1 MQPEVVINN
10 VRIQAIDNLIHLI
23 YQSAIDGKWENFL
36 TALMSYT
43 TSNNAWIALLNADS
57 LQPEFL
63 NFITLTTDVNQDA
76 FLAEYMPRI
85 AEDPFFVH
93 TSMMAE
99 GEFLRGSDVVS
110 ENVLHNSSLYPLF
123 ERGGCEYMLAAIPI
137 RTGQL
142 NSFVVLNRNKQ
153 CDDYSSDDLALMK
166 QLVPH
171 FNRAFYMYH
180 KLLRQQQQL
189 SLYHTIL
196 THTPYALIAVD
207 EKMNVLAVSQKA
219 ENMLTKQS
227 ILHINSTLTC
237 KQASHTAALRNFVD
251 STLSWLSA
259 SSPEPSA
266 IRLSSGDNVVM
277 LRGYPID
284 GVTAG
289 NDFSKTCCVLEL
301 IADAVPCWSLFAE
314 EFSLSAKELRT
325 IQGLY
330 NGGSL
335 QEVAEQHSLS
345 FNTVKS
351 QLLAVYRKM
360 GIKNQ
365 RQLMMAL
372 TKYT

>member
-1 MQPEVVINN
+1 
-10 VRIQAIDNLIHLI
+10 
-23 YQSAIDGKWENFL
+23 
-36 TALMSYT
+36 
-43 TSNNAWIALLNADS
+43 
-57 LQPEFL
+57 
-63 NFITLTTDVNQDA
+63 
-76 FLAEYMPRI
+76 
-85 AEDPFFVH
+85 
-93 TSMMAE
+93 
-99 GEFLRGSDVVS
+99 
-110 ENVLHNSSLYPLF
+110 
-123 ERGGCEYMLAAIPI
+123 
-137 RTGQL
+137 
-142 NSFVVLNRNKQ
+142 
-153 CDDYSSDDLALMK
+153 
-166 QLVPH
+166 
-171 FNRAFYMYH
+171 
-180 KLLRQQQQL
+180 
-189 SLYHTIL
+189 
-196 THTPYALIAVD
+196 
-207 EKMNVLAVSQKA
+207 
-219 ENMLTKQS
+219 
-227 ILHINSTLTC
+227 
-237 KQASHTAALRNFVD
+237 
-251 STLSWLSA
+251 
-259 SSPEPSA
+259 
-266 IRLSSGDNVVM
+266 M